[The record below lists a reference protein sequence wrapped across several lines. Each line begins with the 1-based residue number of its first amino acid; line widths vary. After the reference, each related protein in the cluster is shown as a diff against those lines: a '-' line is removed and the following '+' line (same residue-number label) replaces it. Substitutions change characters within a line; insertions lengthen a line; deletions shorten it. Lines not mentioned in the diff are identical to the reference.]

1 MLTTLTFAA
10 AMLAMQGTAA
20 EEKVIERPEKLEAIN
35 IPQELSPALMPYLV
49 CRQTAQGVSLYD
61 DDGKLLNP
69 SNARQ
74 DCTTIRTRSR
84 GKVVGIM
91 KDLYL
96 GNNRKER
103 EAVADY
109 WLTRIDTLT
118 EPTVD

>member
-20 EEKVIERPEKLEAIN
+20 EEKVIERPEKLEAVN

-49 CRQTAQGVSLYD
+49 CLQTAQGVSLYD

-69 SNARQ
+69 GNNKQ
-74 DCTTIRTRSR
+74 DCDAVRTKSR

-118 EPTVD
+118 EPTLD

>member
-10 AMLAMQGTAA
+10 MLAMQGSAT
-20 EEKVIERPEKLEAIN
+20 EDKMVERPEKLEAIN

-61 DDGKLLNP
+61 DEGKLLNP
-69 SNARQ
+69 GNAKQ
-74 DCTTIRTRSR
+74 DCAPIRTKSR

-109 WLTRIDTLT
+109 WLTRIDSLT
-118 EPTVD
+118 EPTET

>member
-20 EEKVIERPEKLEAIN
+20 EEQPIERPEKLEAIN

-69 SNARQ
+69 GNAKQ
-74 DCTTIRTRSR
+74 DCEAIRTKSR

-109 WLTRIDTLT
+109 WLTRIDSLT
-118 EPTVD
+118 EPTET